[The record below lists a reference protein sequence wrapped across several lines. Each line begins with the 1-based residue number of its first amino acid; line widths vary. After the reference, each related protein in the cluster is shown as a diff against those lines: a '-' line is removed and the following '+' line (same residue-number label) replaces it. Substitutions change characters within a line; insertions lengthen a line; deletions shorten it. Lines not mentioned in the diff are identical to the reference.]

1 MKLPTLVLLPGLDGT
16 GALFERLLQML
27 PKDVL
32 VGPVAYP
39 ESLERLDR
47 CVEHAQATPL
57 HRVFT
62 VQI

>member
-32 VGPVAYP
+32 
-39 ESLERLDR
+39 
-47 CVEHAQATPL
+47 
-57 HRVFT
+57 
-62 VQI
+62 